1 MCDGIRDVHLVIGI
15 DLVVETEFRI
25 EEIIF
30 LVNDI
35 VASEAVANEP
45 VAWVLHLHINVAI
58 LQVEEGTDTLDKLVA
73 CLAIDV
79 EVGLLGI
86 VAIVFEVIVTSD
98 ISVYLVPEN
107 ISPVVA
113 VILVPASTE
122 VCCEVLLVVVV
133 DRSDCAIEVIAHL
146 LAVYE
151 VVLHLYRVQSKTGVV
166 LIAVLLVVTIA
177 TGIVERSIEVPE
189 IGEALVPNQLIVL

>member
-1 MCDGIRDVHLVIGI
+1 MVGSDVIVQTELRVEEIVLLVDDISICEICAKVHVTRILQLVI
-15 DLVVETEFRI
+15 DM
-25 EEIIF
+25 
-30 LVNDI
+30 
-35 VASEAVANEP
+35 
-45 VAWVLHLHINVAI
+45 AI
-58 LQVEEGTDTLDKLVA
+58 LQVEEGAETLDKLVA

-79 EVGLLGI
+79 EIGLLGI
-86 VAIVFEVIVTSD
+86 VAIVLEVIVASD

-113 VILVPASTE
+113 VILVPASSE

-146 LAVYE
+146 LAADE
-151 VVLHLYRVQSKTGVV
+151 IILQFGCVQTILGIVFMALV
-166 LIAVLLVVTIA
+166 FLVVTIA
-177 TGIVERSIEVPE
+177 TCIVERSIEVPE

>member
-1 MCDGIRDVHLVIGI
+1 MVGSDVIVQTELRVEEIVLLVDDISICEICAKVHVTRILQLVI
-15 DLVVETEFRI
+15 D
-25 EEIIF
+25 
-30 LVNDI
+30 
-35 VASEAVANEP
+35 
-45 VAWVLHLHINVAI
+45 VAI
-58 LQVEEGTDTLDKLVA
+58 LQVEEGAETLDKLVA

-79 EVGLLGI
+79 EIGLLGI
-86 VAIVFEVIVTSD
+86 VAIVLEVIVTSD

-113 VILVPASTE
+113 IILVPASTE

-146 LAVYE
+146 LAADE
-151 VVLHLYRVQSKTGVV
+151 IILQFGRVQTILGIVFMALV
-166 LIAVLLVVTIA
+166 FLVVTIA

-189 IGEALVPNQLIVL
+189 IGESLVPNQLIVL